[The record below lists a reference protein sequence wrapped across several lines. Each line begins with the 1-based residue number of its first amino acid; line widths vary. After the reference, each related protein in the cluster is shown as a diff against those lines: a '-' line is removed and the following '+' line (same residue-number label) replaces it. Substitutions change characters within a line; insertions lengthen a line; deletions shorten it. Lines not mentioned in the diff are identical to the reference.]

1 MSDYLKSV
9 KTALESCRTWHFFAL
24 AFALRLAVFAYTFI
38 HPELR
43 SFADSNHYYLLG
55 LNLLEHGSFTMFQEE
70 GFLES
75 IRLPGYPVMM
85 VYIGELISY
94 EVFMLLQCLVSAVKV
109 FFVIAIAAHLGLSSF
124 WRAIAAMLVVFNP
137 TDIFLSAMFLSET
150 FFTFFLYL
158 GVVLILRSHQ
168 KWSWLLAGLAIGIT
182 ALTRGQGLWV
192 FTVLMALVVIV
203 NWKKSAWFAFG
214 FLVLVGPWIWRNYQM
229 FDRWFYSDS
238 ATVVTLFY
246 TLPEVKEKSGKVS
259 ANAQFTE
266 YVNWNYQYDWSDPQ
280 QINQYM
286 KNARKEIKSVVA
298 DNPGTTVLVV
308 AKKFFYNLLSPARG
322 LARHFFGDTLLYWL
336 SIFLSAGISVLLAL
350 GLIAGSI
357 HLFSGTSPLH
367 WVLWALVVVIVG
379 SSAFSAVD
387 GRFRSPADLSLVLL
401 FCFSLQQFVSKW
413 RMGMSLGTE
422 ANP

>member
-9 KTALESCRTWHFFAL
+9 KTALESWHTWHFFAL
-24 AFALRLAVFAYTFI
+24 ALALRLAVFSYTVF

-55 LNLLEHGSFTMFQEE
+55 LNLLEHGRFTMFQEE

-94 EVFMLLQCLVSAVKV
+94 EVLLLMQCIASAVKV
-109 FFVIAIAAHLGLSSF
+109 FFVISIAAHLGLNPF
-124 WRAIAAMLVVFNP
+124 WRAIAALLVALNP
-137 TDIFLSAMFLSET
+137 TDIFLSGMFLSEA

-158 GVVLILRSHQ
+158 GVVLIFRSRQ
-168 KWSWLLAGLAIGIT
+168 RWSWLLAGLAIGIA

-192 FTVLMALVVIV
+192 FAVLLGLVVIF
-203 NWKKSAWFAFG
+203 NWKRSPWFVFG

-246 TLPEVKEKSGKVS
+246 TLPEVKEKSGKGA
-259 ANAQFTE
+259 ANAQFTA

-286 KNARKEIKSVVA
+286 KNARKEIKAVVSE
-298 DNPGTTVLVV
+298 NPVTTAMVV

-322 LARHFFGDTLLYWL
+322 LAKHFVGDTPLYWL
-336 SIFLSAGISVLLAL
+336 SILLSAGISLLLAM
-350 GLIAGSI
+350 GLIGGSI
-357 HLFSGTSPLH
+357 HLFSGTNPLH
-367 WVLWALVVVIVG
+367 WVLWALVLVILG

-387 GRFRSPADLSLVLL
+387 GRFRNPADLSLVMLL
-401 FCFSLQQFVSKW
+401 CFSLQQISKRW
-413 RMGMSLGTE
+413 QKRIS
-422 ANP
+422 P